1 MDNNYLTEMLNE
13 TDRKIKYLQTHY
25 KIFGNNEKDILNEN
39 DFKNEIE
46 NKNSEEID
54 KLIEEN
60 EKKIKDINSLNILKQ
75 LKLLYEKKEKNEEN
89 SKRINEINDEIEK
102 LLNLEKIK
110 YYFKMSKSYADEE
123 H

>member
-1 MDNNYLTEMLNE
+1 MLNAI
-13 TDRKIKYLQTHY
+13 DKKVKYLKSNY
-25 KIFGNNEKDILNEN
+25 KIFGDNGNDDLNEN